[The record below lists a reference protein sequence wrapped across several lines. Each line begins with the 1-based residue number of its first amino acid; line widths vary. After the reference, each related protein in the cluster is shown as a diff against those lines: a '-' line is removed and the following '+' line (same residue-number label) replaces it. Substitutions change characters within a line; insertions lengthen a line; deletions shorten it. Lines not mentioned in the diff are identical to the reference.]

1 MTSSFTTIGGSGT
14 TVNSL
19 PYDTMS
25 SNGQSSSPSSP
36 SGTSGTPGASATG
49 GTAGASGASSGIN
62 VASSLSTT
70 SAADLQTTFLK
81 LLVTQLQNQDPT
93 SPVDSSQMTSQLAQ
107 INTVSGI
114 AQLNTAL
121 TSLSSQLTAGQ
132 QTQAAM
138 LIGSNVLAPGNT
150 VPVKGGA
157 ASPFGVQ
164 LTSAVSN
171 LTITVKN
178 ASGVVVNTINAGAQA
193 AGTVPFNWT
202 PTDAAGNTL
211 PDGTYSISA
220 SYTDTSGKQYA
231 PTTLSSAQVLSV
243 IKQADGTPGLVLS
256 NGTTVGFSQVA
267 SIFPNTTKSAS
278 TGSASSSTN

>member
-14 TVNSL
+14 TVNTL
-19 PYDTMS
+19 PFDTMS
-25 SNGQSSSPSSP
+25 ANSSSSSTT
-36 SGTSGTPGASATG
+36 GTSTTGTSTTNGATG
-49 GTAGASGASSGIN
+49 TGSSNANIN

-70 SAADLQTTFLK
+70 SASDLQTTFLK

-93 SPVDSSQMTSQLAQ
+93 SPVDSAQMTSQLAQ

-114 AQLNTAL
+114 AQLNTSL

-150 VPVKGGA
+150 VPVKSGA

-178 ASGVVVNTINAGAQA
+178 ASGVVVNTINAGAQS

-202 PTDAAGNTL
+202 PTDTAGNKL
-211 PDGTYSISA
+211 PDGTYTISA

-243 IKQADGTPGLVLS
+243 VKQADGTPGLVLS
-256 NGTTVGFSQVA
+256 NGSTVGFSQVA
-267 SIFPNTTKSAS
+267 SIFPNTTMSAS
-278 TGSASSSTN
+278 NGSASSSTN

>member
-25 SNGQSSSPSSP
+25 SNGQSSGTSGANTTNGTAGTNGT
-36 SGTSGTPGASATG
+36 SGTSGAN
-49 GTAGASGASSGIN
+49 SGIN

-150 VPVKGGA
+150 VPVKSGA

-178 ASGVVVNTINAGAQA
+178 ASGVIVNTINAGAQS

-202 PTDAAGNTL
+202 PTDTAGNKL
-211 PDGTYSISA
+211 PDGTYTISA

-256 NGTTVGFSQVA
+256 NGSTVGFSQVA

-278 TGSASSSTN
+278 TGNASSSTN

>member
-1 MTSSFTTIGGSGT
+1 MTSSSTTIGGNGT
-14 TVNSL
+14 TVSNL

-25 SNGQSSSPSSP
+25 SNSASRLASSNGS
-36 SGTSGTPGASATG
+36 SGTSSTSGSLSTSTSTG
-49 GTAGASGASSGIN
+49 VSTSSN
-62 VASSLSTT
+62 TLSTT

-114 AQLNTAL
+114 AQLNSSL
-121 TSLSSQLTAGQ
+121 TSLSTQLTAGQ

-150 VPVKGGA
+150 VPVKSGA

-164 LTSAVSN
+164 LTSNVSN
-171 LTITVKN
+171 LTINVKN
-178 ASGVVVNTINAGAQA
+178 SSGVVVNTINAGAQS

-202 PTDAAGNTL
+202 PTDTAGNAL
-211 PDGTYSISA
+211 PDGTYTISA
-220 SYTDTSGKQYA
+220 SYTDASGKQYT
-231 PTTLSSAQVLSV
+231 PTTLSASQVLSV
-243 IKQADGTPGLVLS
+243 VKQADGTPGLVLS

-267 SIFPNTTKSAS
+267 SIFPNVKTAS
-278 TGSASSSTN
+278 NNPPSSSN

>member
-1 MTSSFTTIGGSGT
+1 MTSSSTTIGGTGT
-14 TVNSL
+14 TVNNL

-25 SNGQSSSPSSP
+25 ANGGSSKTGLSTSTSTSVSTSNS
-36 SGTSGTPGASATG
+36 
-49 GTAGASGASSGIN
+49 
-62 VASSLSTT
+62 SSLSTT

-114 AQLNTAL
+114 AQLNSSL
-121 TSLSSQLTAGQ
+121 TSLSTQLTAGQ
-132 QTQAAM
+132 QTQAAL

-150 VPVKGGA
+150 VPVKSGA

-164 LTSAVSN
+164 LTSNVSN

-178 ASGVVVNTINAGAQA
+178 SSGTVVNTINAGQQA

-202 PTDAAGNTL
+202 PTDSAGNKL
-211 PDGTYSISA
+211 PDGTYTISA
-220 SYTDTSGKQYA
+220 SYTDASGKQYT
-231 PTTLSSAQVLSV
+231 PTTLSASQVLSV
-243 IKQADGTPGLVLS
+243 VKQADGTPGLVLS
-256 NGTTVGFSQVA
+256 NGTTVGLTQVA
-267 SIFPNTTKSAS
+267 SIFPNTKTAS
-278 TGSASSSTN
+278 NGTPSNSN